1 MSILFIVNLA
11 KRLWQMEYYY
21 VCMHMYVCVEFF
33 LFISS
38 TNAFDKCDKMHAM
51 FVWRGCVGVCV
62 CMFGGVFE
70 IVTIMWLLKVNI
82 VYSEKAIV
90 YIWFQTYFKS
100 PNDPHL
106 TWAMPILAT
115 ILSHQIAKYLAKIAR
130 TVDNNNN
137 SNSYIGPHRWCTLA
151 SVAYILRLV
160 AVENI
165 SWFNR
170 YIVGYR

>member
-1 MSILFIVNLA
+1 MYACICTCVLSFFYSFQA
-11 KRLWQMEYYY
+11 QMLLISATK
-21 VCMHMYVCVEFF
+21 CMRCSYGV
-33 LFISS
+33 S
-38 TNAFDKCDKMHAM
+38 
-51 FVWRGCVGVCV
+51 VCV
-62 CMFGGVFE
+62 CVFGGVFE
-70 IVTIMWLLKVNI
+70 IVTIMWLFKVNI

>member
-1 MSILFIVNLA
+1 MYACICTCVLSFFYSFQA
-11 KRLWQMEYYY
+11 QMLLISATK
-21 VCMHMYVCVEFF
+21 CMRCSYGVG
-33 LFISS
+33 
-38 TNAFDKCDKMHAM
+38 
-51 FVWRGCVGVCV
+51 VWVCV

-106 TWAMPILAT
+106 TRAMPILAT

>member
-1 MSILFIVNLA
+1 MYACIWTCVLSFFYSFQAQMLSISA
-11 KRLWQMEYYY
+11 TK
-21 VCMHMYVCVEFF
+21 CMRCSYGV
-33 LFISS
+33 S
-38 TNAFDKCDKMHAM
+38 
-51 FVWRGCVGVCV
+51 VCV
-62 CMFGGVFE
+62 CVFGGVFE
-70 IVTIMWLLKVNI
+70 IVTIMWLFKVNI

-115 ILSHQIAKYLAKIAR
+115 ILSHQIAKYLAKMAR

-137 SNSYIGPHRWCTLA
+137 SNSYIDPPPPVYVSISA
-151 SVAYILRLV
+151 MAYILRLV

>member
-1 MSILFIVNLA
+1 
-11 KRLWQMEYYY
+11 
-21 VCMHMYVCVEFF
+21 
-33 LFISS
+33 
-38 TNAFDKCDKMHAM
+38 MHAYVRVCWVFFHSFQAQM
-51 FVWRGCVGVCV
+51 LSISATKCMRCSFGVCV
-62 CMFGGVFE
+62 SVWACERVCVCVFGGVFE
-70 IVTIMWLLKVNI
+70 IVTIMWLFKVNI

-115 ILSHQIAKYLAKIAR
+115 ILSHQIAKYLAKMAR

-137 SNSYIGPHRWCTLA
+137 SNSYIDPPPPVYVSISA
-151 SVAYILRLV
+151 MAYILRLV

>member
-1 MSILFIVNLA
+1 M
-11 KRLWQMEYYY
+11 
-21 VCMHMYVCVEFF
+21 
-33 LFISS
+33 
-38 TNAFDKCDKMHAM
+38 
-51 FVWRGCVGVCV
+51 
-62 CMFGGVFE
+62 
-70 IVTIMWLLKVNI
+70 
-82 VYSEKAIV
+82 YSEKAIV

-115 ILSHQIAKYLAKIAR
+115 ILSHQIAKYLAKMAR

-137 SNSYIGPHRWCTLA
+137 SNSYIDPPPPVYVSIGTM
-151 SVAYILRLV
+151 AYILRLV